1 MDQSYEVLPLT
12 SREIYLTAFCTL
24 QSGTSWS
31 LQLVSEGRLK
41 LNQQKVK
48 VDVLESENATTTPSV
63 SRPGYYGPFQE
74 RGG

>member
-1 MDQSYEVLPLT
+1 MPLT
-12 SREIYLTAFCTL
+12 QVLRS
-24 QSGTSWS
+24 TSLPSAASS
-31 LQLVSEGRLK
+31 LEPAGYYNLSQKGLK

-74 RGG
+74 RGAEAQAQAL

>member
-1 MDQSYEVLPLT
+1 MKSTSLPSALSSLELT
-12 SREIYLTAFCTL
+12 GRYN
-24 QSGTSWS
+24 WS
-31 LQLVSEGRLK
+31 QKGLK